1 MILTPEAVVQLVD
14 PAAEIFHH
22 TYGGYTVTSTIGG
35 PLAAVFEVGEDFFD
49 TEEQAWFGA
58 YLLRARLQTSH
69 RRISKP
75 YDRSLIEA

>member
-1 MILTPEAVVQLVD
+1 MILTPKAIVQLVD

-22 TYGGYTVTSTIGG
+22 TYGGYTVTGTIDG

-58 YLLRARLQTSH
+58 YLYVLGYRPAIVELE
-69 RRISKP
+69 P